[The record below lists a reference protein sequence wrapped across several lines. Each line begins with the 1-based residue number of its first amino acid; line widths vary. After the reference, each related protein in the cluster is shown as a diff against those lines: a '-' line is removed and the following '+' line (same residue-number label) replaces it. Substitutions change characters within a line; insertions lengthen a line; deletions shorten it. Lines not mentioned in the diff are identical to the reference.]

1 MRYILSKL
9 YPQAVS
15 HLVHTSIELVYPGCF
30 PVGIGSHGSL
40 GGNRMR
46 ADLVP
51 WALKKRVVGKGYG
64 EAIATGHGCG
74 AYEALFFAWC
84 YPLARLLLQDDEVT
98 TDLGP
103 RVL

>member
-40 GGNRMR
+40 GRDRMR

-64 EAIATGHGCG
+64 EAIATRHSCST
-74 AYEALFFAWC
+74 YEALFFARR
-84 YPLARLLLQDDEVT
+84 YPLARLLLQDDEVA

-103 RVL
+103 CAL